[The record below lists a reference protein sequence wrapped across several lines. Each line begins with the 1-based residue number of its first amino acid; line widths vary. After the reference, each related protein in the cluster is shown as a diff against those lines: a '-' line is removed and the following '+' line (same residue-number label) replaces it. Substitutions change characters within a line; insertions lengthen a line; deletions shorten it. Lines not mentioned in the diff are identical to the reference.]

1 MNIGF
6 FGLLQI
12 VLIVLKITERI
23 DWSWLWIFTPVYLWL
38 VTVIVLISLVSWLNK
53 KDPLWRFRK

>member
-38 VTVIVLISLVSWLNK
+38 VTVIVLICLVSWLNK

>member
-12 VLIVLKITERI
+12 VLIVLKITEQI

-38 VTVIVLISLVSWLNK
+38 VTVIVLICLVSWLNK